1 MSTVIAF
8 VGASGS
14 GKTRLVEALTM
25 ADGSRCPAVMR
36 VDDYYRDLSHLDF
49 ASRETINFDHPD
61 AIEFNRLAADLGQL
75 KSGVSVHAPVYDFTQ
90 HTRSNVTQ
98 IIESAELVILEGVL
112 AMAEVATRALIDRL
126 VFVDTPLD
134 TCLSRRITRDAHER
148 GRTEASVRPLSCA
161 SRVIRRDRQV
171 SSGVSTK
178 TSRSINARVATSA
191 IASTPS
197 NITNSAL
204 SMI

>member
-1 MSTVIAF
+1 LSTVIAF

-25 ADGSRCPAVMR
+25 ADGSRGPAVMR

-148 GRTEASVRPLSCA
+148 GRTEASVRDFWETRAAPMFEHHVRPWQAQADLTLRGDGDFTTELS
-161 SRVIRRDRQV
+161 R
-171 SSGVSTK
+171 
-178 TSRSINARVATSA
+178 ARTWLH
-191 IASTPS
+191 
-197 NITNSAL
+197 AL
-204 SMI
+204 

>member
-14 GKTRLVEALTM
+14 GKTQLVEALTM

-61 AIEFNRLAADLGQL
+61 AIEFKRLAADLGQL

-148 GRTEASVRPLSCA
+148 GRTEASVRDFWETRAAPMFEHHVRPWQAQADLTLRGDGDFTTELS
-161 SRVIRRDRQV
+161 R
-171 SSGVSTK
+171 
-178 TSRSINARVATSA
+178 ARTWLH
-191 IASTPS
+191 
-197 NITNSAL
+197 AL
-204 SMI
+204 

>member
-14 GKTRLVEALTM
+14 GKTRLVEALMM

-148 GRTEASVRPLSCA
+148 GRTEASVRDFWETRAAPMYEHHVRPWQAQADLTLRGDGDFTTELS
-161 SRVIRRDRQV
+161 R
-171 SSGVSTK
+171 
-178 TSRSINARVATSA
+178 ARTWLH
-191 IASTPS
+191 
-197 NITNSAL
+197 AL
-204 SMI
+204 

>member
-14 GKTRLVEALTM
+14 GKTRLVKALTM

-61 AIEFNRLAADLGQL
+61 AIEFKRLAADLGQL

-112 AMAEVATRALIDRL
+112 AMAGVATRALIDRL

-148 GRTEASVRPLSCA
+148 DRTEASVRDFWETRAAPMFEHHVRPWQAQADLTLRGDGDFTTELS
-161 SRVIRRDRQV
+161 R
-171 SSGVSTK
+171 
-178 TSRSINARVATSA
+178 ARTWLR
-191 IASTPS
+191 
-197 NITNSAL
+197 AL
-204 SMI
+204 